1 MSIKIYIPRETTSA
15 SLGAELIAKAI
26 DTEARYR
33 NLEIELVRNGSR
45 GACFLEPL
53 IEVETDN
60 GRVGYGPITLEDVPD
75 LFDADFLDGG
85 QHSKAL
91 GDVNELPWFKNQ
103 ERLTFARCGIIEATS
118 VSAYESLGGFVG
130 LKNAL
135 AKDSDGIIAEM
146 TDSGLRGRG
155 GAAFPTAIKWRTVA
169 DCVADQKYI
178 VCNADEGDSGTFADR
193 LIMEGD
199 PLSLIEGMTIA
210 GLAVGADTGYVYLR
224 SEYPLTQRILNEAIE
239 NAKAAG
245 FLGVNIQGSGKN
257 FHLEVFMGAG
267 AYICGEETSL
277 LESLEGKRGQ
287 IRFKPPLPAIEGLFG
302 KPTVVNNVITLAS
315 VPIKEGGL
323 IEKAFGLTLR
333 NLIEDFGAGTHSG
346 RPLRAVQVGGPLGA
360 YFPESLLDTQLDYE
374 EFAKAGGML
383 GHGGVVVFDDSVDMA
398 KQARFSMEFC
408 AVESCGK
415 CTPCRIGSVRG
426 MEVIDKIVEAA
437 DETERETQHIILK
450 DLCDTMESAS
460 LCAMGGLTPIPVMSA
475 VKHFSADFNK
485 GEH

>member
-1 MSIKIYIPRETTSA
+1 MCATDPA
-15 SLGAELIAKAI
+15 APA
-26 DTEARYR
+26 
-33 NLEIELVRNGSR
+33 
-45 GACFLEPL
+45 FLEPL

-60 GRVGYGPITLEDVPD
+60 GRVGYGPITVEDVPD
-75 LFDADFLDGG
+75 LFDADFLNGG

-118 VSAYESLGGFVG
+118 VPAYESLGGFVG

-135 AKDSDGIIAEM
+135 AKDADGIIAEM

-155 GAAFPTAIKWRTVA
+155 GAAFPTGYQVAHSA
-169 DCVADQKYI
+169 DCVAEQKYI
-178 VCNADEGDSGTFADR
+178 VCNADEGDRGTFSDR

-210 GLAVGADTGYVYLR
+210 GLAVGADTGYIYLR
-224 SEYPLTQRILNEAIE
+224 SEYPLTHRILNEAIE
-239 NAKAAG
+239 NAVAAG
-245 FLGVNIQGSGKN
+245 FLGDNIQGSGKS

-302 KPTVVNNVITLAS
+302 KPTVVNNVFPGSRAGILEKGGKHYANYGQGRSLGTMPFQLGGN
-315 VPIKEGGL
+315 IKQGGL

-346 RPLRAVQVGGPLGA
+346 RPCAQFRSAALW
-360 YFPESLLDTQLDYE
+360 EHISL
-374 EFAKAGGML
+374 
-383 GHGGVVVFDDSVDMA
+383 
-398 KQARFSMEFC
+398 
-408 AVESCGK
+408 
-415 CTPCRIGSVRG
+415 TPCGYP
-426 MEVIDKIVEAA
+426 
-437 DETERETQHIILK
+437 T
-450 DLCDTMESAS
+450 
-460 LCAMGGLTPIPVMSA
+460 GL
-475 VKHFSADFNK
+475 
-485 GEH
+485 